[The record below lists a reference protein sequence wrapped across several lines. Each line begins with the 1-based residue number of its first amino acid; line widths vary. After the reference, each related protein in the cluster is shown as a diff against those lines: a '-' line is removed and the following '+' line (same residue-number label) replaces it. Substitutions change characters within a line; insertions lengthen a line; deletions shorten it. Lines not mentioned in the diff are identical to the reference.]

1 MSTTIKDER
10 YNKALEY
17 FKMKKIPTI
26 EEIESARFLKEKK
39 DPLSIFKT
47 NECYEILL
55 ATELGKICPDGV
67 DEYNIVDDKTF
78 TYFKRAFIASAKE
91 KYKELPNAKFISED
105 EILSKD
111 LAAVKKCVDGY
122 IDAFNDIHDYGE
134 FKHGIRMFY
143 TEYKKLYDKYISD
156 YADYYY
162 STYKAEHPNGEINNI
177 VYEAKKESLSNPFN
191 ASLATKNERMF
202 KNIQLYRQYKNEII
216 KRFGNKF
223 QEFEYKLKSEEY
235 SEILSS
241 EYNTIQEALDEMADE
256 ILKEIDQTVIK
267 DEKQLEDT
275 FTYLNNSIKLDQK
288 LFLGDLFD
296 SASENVLESLK
307 AIKDRKTRNE
317 MANKIYYATSLDELA
332 RIQSESSGTRTR

>member
-1 MSTTIKDER
+1 MSTTIKDEK

-26 EEIESARFLKEKK
+26 EEIESARFIKEKK

-55 ATELGKICPDGV
+55 AAELGKLCPDGV
-67 DEYNIVDDKTF
+67 DEYNIVDEKTF
-78 TYFKRAFIASAKE
+78 TYFKRAFIASAEE
-91 KYKELPNAKFISED
+91 KYKELPNAKFILED
-105 EILSKD
+105 AILSKD
-111 LAAVKKCVDGY
+111 LAAIKKCVNGY
-122 IDAFNDIHDYGE
+122 IDAFYDIHNYGD

-143 TEYKKLYDKYISD
+143 TEYKTLYEKYISD

-202 KNIQLYRQYKNEII
+202 QHIQLYRQYKNEII
-216 KRFGNKF
+216 KRFGNSF
-223 QEFEYKLKSEEY
+223 QEFEYRLKSEEY

-241 EYNTIQEALDEMADE
+241 EYNAIKEALDEMADE
-256 ILKEIDQTVIK
+256 VLKEIDNTVIK

-275 FTYLNNSIKLDQK
+275 FNYLTNSIKLDKK
-288 LFLGDLFD
+288 LLLGDLFD
-296 SASENVLESLK
+296 SASENVLASLK
-307 AIKDRKTRNE
+307 EIKDKKTRNE
-317 MANKIYYATSLDELA
+317 IANKLYYATSLDELA
-332 RIQSESSGTRTR
+332 RIQAESSGTRSR